1 MLGLVYVSDALVA
14 QCGAQPDEVTVYEAA
29 RLKTGKVEIFW
40 NSPHQETCVPSL
52 FPHRRQAPCWYLK
65 RFNVR
70 VN

>member
-14 QCGAQPDEVTVYEAA
+14 LRGAPPGEVTVYEAA

-40 NSPHQETCVPSL
+40 NSPHQEPCVPSL
-52 FPHRRQAPCWYLK
+52 FPHRGQAPCWYLR